1 MHHILD
7 HDSIQ
12 FSDRILIFS
21 YQKIAKKFL
30 FFKRKKENLST
41 LSWRMSNN
49 WLWTLSCCLRFI
61 SASLWSMATASV
73 FSRTNRKSSSKIPPG
88 KKKVVCNDIPNSGR
102 LHPVQSVL
110 CRRFLASGKWHSQP
124 KLWFLPSKH
133 CHFHTQWN
141 FMAVVRSKWI
151 LIHPFRFFQS

>member
-1 MHHILD
+1 
-7 HDSIQ
+7 
-12 FSDRILIFS
+12 
-21 YQKIAKKFL
+21 
-30 FFKRKKENLST
+30 
-41 LSWRMSNN
+41 MSNN

-88 KKKVVCNDIPNSGR
+88 KKKVVCNDIPNTGR
-102 LHPVQSVL
+102 LQPVQSVL

-151 LIHPFRFFQS
+151 RIHPFKANPTFLFSTLHRLQGLHLMSSQNLSFSLGDLIASEKIFFQLSTFN